1 MQFLWML
8 FQGLLAVLSFA
19 ASALMLNR
27 LWRLVPVSLRSVIR
41 NVAALALFT
50 LGVLG
55 SILPIMP
62 GFVFFLLALIVVDV
76 PQKRTAMRRLQHSWL
91 MQRLL
96 QSQSFAKTWRSL
108 RRYARNSGKASSQS
122 DRASITPSR

>member
-8 FQGLLAVLSFA
+8 FNWLIGALSFL
-19 ASALMLNR
+19 ASVLMLKH
-27 LWRLVPVSLRSVIR
+27 LWGLVPLSVRSFVR
-41 NVAALALFT
+41 NGIALIFFI

-76 PQKRTAMRRLQHSWL
+76 PQKRAAMRQLEHRWL
-91 MQRLL
+91 MQKLL
-96 QSQSFAKTWRSL
+96 QSQSFAQIWRSL
-108 RRYARNSGKASSQS
+108 RRYARSKKLEWRKLNNSL
-122 DRASITPSR
+122 